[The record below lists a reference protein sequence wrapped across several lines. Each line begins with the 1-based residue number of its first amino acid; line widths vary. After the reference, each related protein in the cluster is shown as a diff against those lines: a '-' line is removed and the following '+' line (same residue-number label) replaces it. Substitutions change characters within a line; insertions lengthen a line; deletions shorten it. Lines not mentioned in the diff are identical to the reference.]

1 MSVSKEKL
9 FGLLTICRKAGRMT
23 MGFDSVKESILTDKA
38 KAVFLAS
45 DISAKTEKEVT
56 KGYIINGFK
65 HFTQLATE
73 YFPNHASCSSARKSM
88 REKIDE
94 NLSLKSELEKADYT
108 EHTIILSPKMQQII
122 WAHWGPPLISLPDSC
137 PNESHDA

>member
-45 DISAKTEKEVT
+45 DISERRHV
-56 KGYIINGFK
+56 IIG
-65 HFTQLATE
+65 
-73 YFPNHASCSSARKSM
+73 
-88 REKIDE
+88 
-94 NLSLKSELEKADYT
+94 
-108 EHTIILSPKMQQII
+108 
-122 WAHWGPPLISLPDSC
+122 G
-137 PNESHDA
+137 

>member
-45 DISAKTEKEVT
+45 DISAKTEKESMP
-56 KGYIINGFK
+56 I
-65 HFTQLATE
+65 FTTT
-73 YFPNHASCSSARKSM
+73 RKQYN
-88 REKIDE
+88 KDL
-94 NLSLKSELEKADYT
+94 NFLL
-108 EHTIILSPKMQQII
+108 
-122 WAHWGPPLISLPDSC
+122 
-137 PNESHDA
+137 

>member
-45 DISAKTEKEVT
+45 DISAKQKKKSDFSQT
-56 KGYIINGFK
+56 KRLFL
-65 HFTQLATE
+65 FTAL
-73 YFPNHASCSSARKSM
+73 M
-88 REKIDE
+88 
-94 NLSLKSELEKADYT
+94 
-108 EHTIILSPKMQQII
+108 
-122 WAHWGPPLISLPDSC
+122 PL
-137 PNESHDA
+137 

>member
-1 MSVSKEKL
+1 
-9 FGLLTICRKAGRMT
+9 MT
-23 MGFDSVKESILTDKA
+23 
-38 KAVFLAS
+38 
-45 DISAKTEKEVT
+45 KTEKEVT

-122 WAHWGPPLISLPDSC
+122 WAHWVDIPTKLTLSFQSKLTPLKKFP
-137 PNESHDA
+137 

>member
-45 DISAKTEKEVT
+45 DISAKTEKEVRFFADQKAVPVHCIDAT
-56 KGYIINGFK
+56 RVIIAYEYK
-65 HFTQLATE
+65 TEPDKIQTQ
-73 YFPNHASCSSARKSM
+73 
-88 REKIDE
+88 
-94 NLSLKSELEKADYT
+94 
-108 EHTIILSPKMQQII
+108 
-122 WAHWGPPLISLPDSC
+122 
-137 PNESHDA
+137 

>member
-45 DISAKTEKEVT
+45 DISAEKEVRFFADQKAVPVHCIDAT
-56 KGYIINGFK
+56 IAEIEFSVGRKAGVIGICDEGFAK
-65 HFTQLATE
+65 KLTE
-73 YFPNHASCSSARKSM
+73 
-88 REKIDE
+88 
-94 NLSLKSELEKADYT
+94 
-108 EHTIILSPKMQQII
+108 
-122 WAHWGPPLISLPDSC
+122 LIG
-137 PNESHDA
+137 

>member
-45 DISAKTEKEVT
+45 DISAKTEKEVRFFADQKAVPVCFGLIFNLRLLDT
-56 KGYIINGFK
+56 
-65 HFTQLATE
+65 
-73 YFPNHASCSSARKSM
+73 SSYKLVS
-88 REKIDE
+88 
-94 NLSLKSELEKADYT
+94 LSAYADT
-108 EHTIILSPKMQQII
+108 CCTTRWL
-122 WAHWGPPLISLPDSC
+122 
-137 PNESHDA
+137 

>member
-1 MSVSKEKL
+1 
-9 FGLLTICRKAGRMT
+9 MT
-23 MGFDSVKESILTDKA
+23 
-38 KAVFLAS
+38 
-45 DISAKTEKEVT
+45 KTEKEVT

-94 NLSLKSELEKADYT
+94 NLSLKWDLLSFHCRTAAPTNRMTPDMNRPQKENR
-108 EHTIILSPKMQQII
+108 TIYF
-122 WAHWGPPLISLPDSC
+122 
-137 PNESHDA
+137 

>member
-45 DISAKTEKEVT
+45 DISAKTEKEVRFFADQKAVPCIDAT
-56 KGYIINGFK
+56 IAEIEFSVGRKAGVIGICDEGFAK
-65 HFTQLATE
+65 KLTE
-73 YFPNHASCSSARKSM
+73 
-88 REKIDE
+88 
-94 NLSLKSELEKADYT
+94 
-108 EHTIILSPKMQQII
+108 
-122 WAHWGPPLISLPDSC
+122 LIG
-137 PNESHDA
+137 